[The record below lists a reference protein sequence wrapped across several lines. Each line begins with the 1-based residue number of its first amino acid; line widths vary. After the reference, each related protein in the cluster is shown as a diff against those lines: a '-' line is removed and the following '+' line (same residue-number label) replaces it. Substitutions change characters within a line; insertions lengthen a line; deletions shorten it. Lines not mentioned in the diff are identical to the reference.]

1 MVNNRR
7 TLSTRRAFTACGA
20 LMLGSIASVAVLQGG
35 ERAAGK
41 DRVPTGQVRLP
52 GGRGGAPVETR
63 PYLSLQAA
71 FPSSLPVPTRFQDGQ
86 VDAQLKPEA
95 IQALLREVEERHKA
109 ANEKLRYYSYTL
121 KRTEH
126 QLDKEGVSTKYRVH
140 EYRVFPRGK
149 GLAVTAML
157 SENGKALDPKKLGK
171 EKANANKEWQKH
183 RKDREKEPEKIGPWF
198 EGLDFVALPGERL
211 DDRDVIVFGFTPRA
225 DYTRPKNSNR
235 VTSDLKGQVWI
246 DPQEKMLV
254 KFQAELTKDFRQ
266 GGLSGWLSALKPGTA
281 ITIENTRL
289 GNGLWVV
296 NRVDVSSI
304 VKGPGFLM
312 LPHTERFR
320 VVDEMSDYREF
331 DPDSTDLFR

>member
-1 MVNNRR
+1 M
-7 TLSTRRAFTACGA
+7 S
-20 LMLGSIASVAVLQGG
+20 VLQGS
-35 ERAAGK
+35 ERAAGQG
-41 DRVPTGQVRLP
+41 RVS
-52 GGRGGAPVETR
+52 VETWSHLPPQAGYPR
-63 PYLSLQAA
+63 ADPGPLSVL
-71 FPSSLPVPTRFQDGQ
+71 TGFQDAQ
-86 VDAQLKPEA
+86 VDAQLTPEA
-95 IQALLREVEERHKA
+95 IHALLREVEEKHKA
-109 ANEKLRYYSYTL
+109 ANEKLRYYSYIL

-149 GLAVTAML
+149 GLVVTAML
-157 SENGKALDPKKLGK
+157 SENGKELDPKKLAK

-183 RKDREKEPEKIGPWF
+183 RKDREKEPDKIGPWF
-198 EGLDFVALPGERL
+198 DGLDFVALPGERF
-211 DDRDVIVFGFTPRA
+211 DDRDVIVFGFTPQT
-225 DYTRPKNSNR
+225 DYKRPKHSNR

-246 DPQEKMLV
+246 DGQEKMVV
-254 KFQAELTKDFRQ
+254 KFQAELTREFRQ
-266 GGLSGWLSALKPGTA
+266 GGLSGWLSALKPGTT

-331 DPDSTDLFR
+331 DPDATDLFR